1 MSVPTATAESS
12 HPNRACSSPVLAA
25 MRVAGLMAASLFLLA
40 CWAVLRKITR
50 DIKIQ
55 NRRAAHWTSRWTRWC
70 LAMTGFRVTTSG
82 PNPAEGSLVAPNHIG
97 YADVLA
103 LGSVVPCFFV
113 AKVDVESWPFV
124 GLLFRISKNIGVPR
138 RRARAL
144 VEVTSEVAERLRG
157 GNSVCVFLEG
167 TSTGGDR
174 LLPFY
179 PPLAQPAIDA
189 QAPTVPVAIRWRA
202 DSPDIDVAEDVAYWK
217 DHVFGPHAWRLMG
230 LRGISVHIQ
239 FGDPIPAEGHNRKT
253 LAAAAESAVAAM
265 TGLPVL
271 GPEARPESLTGK
283 ADRDTQS
290 VTG

>member
-1 MSVPTATAESS
+1 MSMPATTAEIA
-12 HPNRACSSPVLAA
+12 PVRRAHSSPIRAGL
-25 MRVAGLMAASLFLLA
+25 RVAGLMAASLFLLA
-40 CWAVLRKITR
+40 CWATVKTLTR
-50 DIKIQ
+50 DIKTQ

-70 LAMTGFRVTTSG
+70 LAVAGFRVTTSG
-82 PNPAEGSLVAPNHIG
+82 PKPAEGSLLAPNHIG

-103 LGSVVPCFFV
+103 LGSVAPCFFV

-144 VEVTSEVAERLRG
+144 VEVTNEVAERLRG

-189 QAPTVPVAIRWRA
+189 KAPLVPVAIRWRA
-202 DSPDIDVAEDVAYWK
+202 EASDIDVAEDVAYWK

-239 FGDPIPAEGHNRKT
+239 FGEPIPSEGHNRKT
-253 LAAAAESAVAAM
+253 LAAAAEHAVAAM

-271 GPEARPESLTGK
+271 GPEARPESLTGVQG
-283 ADRDTQS
+283 ASRPE
-290 VTG
+290 